1 MFPYQRGDRKEDQ
14 CNEDSNVF
22 MYNKLFWKKPKIE
35 WINTHV
41 ENNADVNDKSKK
53 LNNSS
58 IKDTTNKEVNGNSQ
72 SQTKSNRH
80 LSSTTLKNGDKTK
93 VNNVPTFENK
103 NEEDLRN
110 IKLKSLVDF
119 KQKNKSSIINPF
131 SKKDKEEK
139 S

>member
-35 WINTHV
+35 WINTLV
-41 ENNADVNDKSKK
+41 ENNTEMNSNQK
-53 LNNSS
+53 LNNASN
-58 IKDTTNKEVNGNSQ
+58 KDTTKDANGNHIQ

-80 LSSTTLKNGDKTK
+80 LSSTTLKTGDQNK
-93 VNNVPTFENK
+93 VNSMPSCENK
-103 NEEDLRN
+103 NEEEIRN
-110 IKLKSLVDF
+110 IKLKNMVDF

-131 SKKDKEEK
+131 SKKDKEDK

>member
-35 WINTHV
+35 WINTLV
-41 ENNADVNDKSKK
+41 ENNTEMNSNQK
-53 LNNSS
+53 LNNASN
-58 IKDTTNKEVNGNSQ
+58 KDTTKDANGNHIQ

-80 LSSTTLKNGDKTK
+80 LSSTTLKNGDKNK
-93 VNNVPTFENK
+93 VNSMPSCENK
-103 NEEDLRN
+103 NEEEIRN
-110 IKLKSLVDF
+110 IKLKNMVDF

-131 SKKDKEEK
+131 SKKDKEDK